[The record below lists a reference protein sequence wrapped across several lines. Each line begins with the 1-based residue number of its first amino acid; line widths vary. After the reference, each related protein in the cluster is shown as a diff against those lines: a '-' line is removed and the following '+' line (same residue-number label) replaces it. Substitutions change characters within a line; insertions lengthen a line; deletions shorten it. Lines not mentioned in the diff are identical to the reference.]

1 LGQEQGQGQIAR
13 GQMGYCHNDV
23 VVGEAEGRTVLLIVV
38 VEAVDYAG
46 LENLEKKK
54 KDKNNGFES

>member
-1 LGQEQGQGQIAR
+1 MGRGQGRGQIAPGQIVRGQIAR

-23 VVGEAEGRTVLLIVV
+23 AVGEAEGRTVLLIVV

-46 LENLEKKK
+46 
-54 KDKNNGFES
+54 

>member
-1 LGQEQGQGQIAR
+1 
-13 GQMGYCHNDV
+13 MGCCHNDV

-46 LENLEKKK
+46 LENLEKKR